1 MTEGTL
7 VPFSDPEWEG
17 PDEEE
22 LAKAVESEL
31 SRHERRTLLEGRSA
45 RELAW
50 FLGELGGKVP
60 EEGSRFGRLRRQ
72 AETIRG
78 WLADVPAAHRAV
90 LERMFTPRTWP
101 EVIERRFGSLASLV
115 VRLECAR
122 HGSERTASTEGEA
135 STESEASTGTEAN
148 TGTEASVEEVEAA
161 AVRRLERKIADGNGD
176 IRRLAERAELHER
189 LALRA
194 YITVRAHG
202 RCLCP
207 SDTQKAAVAREHDR
221 VGHVAA
227 VAEVAGTTP
236 PANDV
241 EAAGDVGFAPP
252 SAGPPANDVEA
263 EADSPPSSA
272 AEGEGS

>member
-1 MTEGTL
+1 MTKGIL

-22 LAKAVESEL
+22 LAKALESEL

-60 EEGSRFGRLRRQ
+60 EEGSRLGRLRRQ

-78 WLADVPAAHRAV
+78 WLADVPAAPRAV

-101 EVIERRFGSLASLV
+101 EVLEWRFGSLASLV
-115 VRLECAR
+115 VPLECAR
-122 HGSERTASTEGEA
+122 HSSEAGASTE
-135 STESEASTGTEAN
+135 
-148 TGTEASVEEVEAA
+148 TEASAEEIEAA
-161 AVRRLERKIADGNGD
+161 AVRRLEQKIADGSGD
-176 IRRLAERAELHER
+176 VRRLAERAELHER

-207 SDTQKAAVAREHDR
+207 SDTHQAAVAREHDR
-221 VGHVAA
+221 VGHLPTVAD
-227 VAEVAGTTP
+227 VAGTTP

-241 EAAGDVGFAPP
+241 EAARGVGFAPP
-252 SAGPPANDVEA
+252 SAGAPANDVAA

-272 AEGEGS
+272 AKGEGS

>member
-1 MTEGTL
+1 MTDGVL
-7 VPFSDPEWEG
+7 GPFSDPEWEG

-22 LAKAVESEL
+22 LVKDLEAEI
-31 SRHERRTLLEGRSA
+31 SRHEKRTLVEGRSA

-90 LERMFTPRTWP
+90 LTRMFTPRTWP

-122 HGSERTASTEGEA
+122 HCAEGGASAE
-135 STESEASTGTEAN
+135 
-148 TGTEASVEEVEAA
+148 TEASAEEIEAA

-176 IRRLAERAELHER
+176 VRRLAERAELHER

-194 YITVRAHG
+194 YITVRAYG

-207 SDTQKAAVAREHDR
+207 SDAHKAAVAREHDR

-227 VAEVAGTTP
+227 VADVAGT
-236 PANDV
+236 
-241 EAAGDVGFAPP
+241 
-252 SAGPPANDVEA
+252 PPANDVEA

-272 AEGEGS
+272 AKGEGS

>member
-1 MTEGTL
+1 MTEGIL

-60 EEGSRFGRLRRQ
+60 EEGSRLGRLRRQ

-90 LERMFTPRTWP
+90 LTRMFTPRTWP

-122 HGSERTASTEGEA
+122 HCAETGASA
-135 STESEASTGTEAN
+135 
-148 TGTEASVEEVEAA
+148 EEIEAA
-161 AVRRLERKIADGNGD
+161 AVRRLEQKIADGNGD
-176 IRRLAERAELHER
+176 VRRLAERAELHER

-207 SDTQKAAVAREHDR
+207 SDAHKAAVARQHDR

-227 VAEVAGTTP
+227 VADVAVADVASTP
-236 PANDV
+236 SPANDV

-252 SAGPPANDVEA
+252 SAGAPANDVEA